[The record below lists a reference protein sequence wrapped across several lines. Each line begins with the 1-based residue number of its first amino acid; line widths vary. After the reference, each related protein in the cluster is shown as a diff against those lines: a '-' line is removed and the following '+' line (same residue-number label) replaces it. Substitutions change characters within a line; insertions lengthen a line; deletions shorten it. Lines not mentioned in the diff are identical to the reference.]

1 MMSRHLTFP
10 HLTPSY
16 VSRWRA
22 ADVNDEISADSRM
35 GYVGSPAAASVV
47 AAGVPR
53 ARNLDPR
60 AGRASWT
67 DAGSGPAAV
76 GAAAGLLTSAGNL
89 DDEIR
94 AVQHQIS
101 SLQAVLE
108 QLKQAK
114 QATQVE
120 LRQLQS
126 PAAASADAGS
136 A

>member
-1 MMSRHLTFP
+1 
-10 HLTPSY
+10 
-16 VSRWRA
+16 VA
-22 ADVNDEISADSRM
+22 
-35 GYVGSPAAASVV
+35 

-53 ARNLDPR
+53 ARDAR
-60 AGRASWT
+60 AGRASWA
-67 DAGSGPAAV
+67 DAGSGPAAA